1 MIVAVPNAPRLF
13 SVLAINSSAVLLT
26 WRRLSERDARGVI
39 RGYYFHQSE
48 IGPGGNRIGEP
59 KVIIVSIIMSAF
71 VTPCAVYSSLE
82 GTHLFLEAIVI
93 TYM

>member
-59 KVIIVSIIMSAF
+59 KVIIVSICNSLRRLF
-71 VTPCAVYSSLE
+71 LLGGHTLYYSSLE
-82 GTHLFLEAIVI
+82 IYL
-93 TYM
+93 